1 MYQVR
6 SNKMEEPGKGFI
18 RRVEK
23 AVNRAGRDKLA
34 ITCLFVYNF
43 FSSIHVEE
51 LYRQTFFSGC
61 NLKTQ
66 VLK

>member
-6 SNKMEEPGKGFI
+6 SNKMEEPRKGFI

-23 AVNRAGRDKLA
+23 AVNRVGRDKLA

-43 FSSIHVEE
+43 F
-51 LYRQTFFSGC
+51 FFYSC
-61 NLKTQ
+61 RRTL
-66 VLK
+66 